1 MTKKIFVL
9 ALDGVP
15 YSLLSKLFE
24 YGIMPNFK
32 QLVNNQ
38 NFRTMNSVHP
48 PISSVAWTSF
58 MTGKNPAGHN
68 IYGFIEREP
77 ETMEVFVPTSINIKS
92 KTIWEYLSELGKR
105 VFTINVPVTY
115 PPKKINGISICGFLG
130 IDILKGTYPVH
141 IGKQLLEDGYQIDVD
156 TVKARTD
163 LQGFI
168 KELNYVFDKRI
179 ETIQKFYDQ
188 ENWDFFMAHIM
199 ATDRLHHF
207 VWEFVEENDPLW
219 TEQFYN
225 IYKKIDTFI
234 GILLNKIPQNDELI
248 ILSDHGFT
256 KLKKEVYIN
265 KWLYDNNYL
274 KFTTQQPPENLTDI
288 HPTSKAY
295 SLIPG
300 RIYINLKG
308 REKTGSVLPGLEY
321 EKIRE
326 ELRINLKEIKDSD
339 TGEKV
344 VDDVLT
350 REELYCTNQG
360 LNFDIDSTD
369 TFNKNNPYYY
379 APDLMIIGKYGYD
392 FKGNLWMDKLMDKG
406 PIVGTH
412 TFNDAFLY
420 VRNNKITD
428 KEISIIDLLPTIF
441 ELYDLKIPD
450 NFDGKSVLQ
459 NRN

>member
-15 YSLLSKLFE
+15 FSLLNKLFE
-24 YGIMPNFK
+24 YGIMPNFQ

-38 NFRTMNSVHP
+38 NFREMNSVQP

-77 ETMEVFVPTSINIKS
+77 ETMEVFVPTALNIKS

-115 PPKKINGISICGFLG
+115 PPKKINGIMICGFLG
-130 IDILKGTYPVH
+130 TDILKGTYPQH
-141 IGKQLLEDGYQIDVD
+141 IGNQLLENGYQIDVD

-163 LQGFI
+163 LHGFI
-168 KELNYVFDKRI
+168 KQLNYVLDKRI
-179 ETIQKFYDQ
+179 ETIQKFYAY
-188 ENWDFFMAHIM
+188 EPWDFFMAHIM

-207 VWEFVEENDPLW
+207 VWEYFEENDPYW
-219 TEQFYN
+219 MEQFYN
-225 IYKKIDTFI
+225 IYKKIDSFI
-234 GILLNKIPQNDELI
+234 GILLDKIPQNNEFI

-256 KLKKEVYIN
+256 RLKKEVYIN
-265 KWLYDNNYL
+265 KWLNDNNYL
-274 KFTTQQPPENLTDI
+274 RFNTQEPPENLTDI
-288 HPTSKAY
+288 HPSSKAY

-308 REKTGSVLPGLEY
+308 REKTGSVLPGIEY
-321 EKIRE
+321 ERIRE
-326 ELRINLKEIKDSD
+326 ELRVNLKEIKDPE
-339 TGEKV
+339 TGEKIIA
-344 VDDVLT
+344 DVLT
-350 REELYCTNQG
+350 KEELYRTNQG
-360 LNFDIDSTD
+360 LNFNIDSKD
-369 TFNKNNPYYY
+369 TFNQNDPYYF
-379 APDLMIIGKYGYD
+379 APDLMIIGNKGYD

-412 TFNDAFLY
+412 TYDDAFLF
-420 VRNNKITD
+420 VKNGAITE
-428 KEISIIDLLPTIF
+428 KVFSIVDVLPTIF
-441 ELYDLKIPD
+441 DLLNIDIPE
-450 NFDGKSVLQ
+450 NIDGKTVLV
-459 NRN
+459 

>member
-15 YSLLSKLFE
+15 YSLLNKLFE

-32 QLVNNQ
+32 KLVNDF
-38 NFRTMNSVHP
+38 NFCEMDSVQP

-77 ETMEVFVPTSINIKS
+77 ETMDVFVPTSINIKS

-115 PPKKINGISICGFLG
+115 PPKEINGISICGFLG
-130 IDILKGTYPVH
+130 TDILKGTYPTH
-141 IGKQLLEDGYQIDVD
+141 IGKQLLDDNYQIDVD

-163 LQGFI
+163 LHGFI
-168 KELNYVFDKRI
+168 NELNYVLDKRI
-179 ETIQKFYDQ
+179 ETIQKFYDK

-199 ATDRLHHF
+199 APDRLHHF
-207 VWEFVEENDPLW
+207 VWEYFEQNDPFW

-225 IYKKIDTFI
+225 IYKKIDNFI
-234 GILLNKIPQNDELI
+234 GILLKKIPKNDEFI

-274 KFTTQQPPENLTDI
+274 EFVTNQPPENLTDI
-288 HPTSKAY
+288 HQTSKAY

-326 ELRINLKEIKDSD
+326 ELRVKLKDIKDHD
-339 TGEKV
+339 TGERIINE
-344 VDDVLT
+344 VLT
-350 REELYCTNQG
+350 REELYMAKQG
-360 LNFDIDSTD
+360 LDFNTDSTD

-379 APDLMIIGKYGYD
+379 APDLMIIGNNGYD

-412 TFNDAFLY
+412 TYNDAFLY
-420 VRNNKITD
+420 IRNREIKKHN
-428 KEISIIDLLPTIF
+428 ISIIDLLPTIF
-441 ELYDLKIPD
+441 EIFNIENQNNL
-450 NFDGKSVLQ
+450 DGNSVLQ
-459 NRN
+459 STN